1 MQQLNLNQKTKK
13 EIAVEFMREHEPP
26 EGYFLG
32 FSGGKDS
39 VVLYDLALKSGV
51 KFEAYYSDTGIDPPE
66 LVKFI
71 RKYYPTVKFLKPNY
85 KGHRSFFGMI
95 PIKGYPTKFA
105 RWC

>member
-1 MQQLNLNQKTKK
+1 MQQLNFQGQTK
-13 EIAVEFMREHEPP
+13 EAITIEFIRKYEPP

-39 VVLYDLALKSGV
+39 VVLYDLTEKSGV
-51 KFEAYYSDTGIDPPE
+51 KFEAYYSATGIDPPE

-71 RKYYPTVKFLKPNY
+71 KQQYPTVRFLRPK
-85 KGHRSFFGMI
+85 HSFFRE
-95 PIKGYPTKFA
+95 IKRRGFPTKFI